1 MTPQSFIQK
10 YGPGAIAKNLWGNGP
25 VPRKYKIL
33 ILGQGFLFMT
43 ALWIRTQDVEKAKHM
58 KQKLIDAENQRAEM
72 RREGVESKQQQHESK

>member
-25 VPRKYKIL
+25 VPPKYKIL
-33 ILGQGFLFMT
+33 FIGQGLLFMT

-58 KQKLIDAENQRAEM
+58 KQKLIDAETQRAEM
-72 RREGVESKQQQHESK
+72 RGESVESKQQYESK